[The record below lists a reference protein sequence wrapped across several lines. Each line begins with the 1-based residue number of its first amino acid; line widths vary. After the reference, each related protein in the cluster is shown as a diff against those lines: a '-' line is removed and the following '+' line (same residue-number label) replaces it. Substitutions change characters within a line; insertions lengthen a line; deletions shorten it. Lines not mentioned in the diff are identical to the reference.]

1 MALGTTLSGSGAIS
15 TTGGI
20 HALAFNGDGVAAAN
34 EWQDN
39 QDIFYVC
46 LMSYNDYS
54 NVAPV
59 QDGDHTQIY
68 LRYTEYSGTGSDPRL
83 SLVNIDSSL
92 VTVYART
99 SGNDDDATLANVTT
113 DGSVSWDTIRGDA
126 DTTGTN
132 RNATA
137 TQNYFG
143 IFTTKF
149 TGRGADVITDNR
161 RSYFAFDGSV
171 LNPAKTIAS
180 CKIEFYADNYGHTN
194 DDFGKIIAVQAT
206 TLAGS
211 TADYG
216 NCFVA
221 DAVTVTDN
229 ATFFGANF

>member
-83 SLVNIDSSL
+83 SITNTDSS
-92 VTVYART
+92 VATIYAEG
-99 SGNDDDATLANVTT
+99 SGNDDDAQIYNATF
-113 DGSVSWDTIRGDA
+113 DGSVSWATIRGDVDTVGSA
-126 DTTGTN
+126 RNDSSTAITTGDYTN
-132 RNATA
+132 
-137 TQNYFG
+137 
-143 IFTTKF
+143 KLS
-149 TGRGADVITDNR
+149 GRGGAVITDNR
-161 RSYFAFDGSV
+161 RSYFAFNGSG
-171 LNPAKTIAS
+171 LNPAKTVDT
-180 CKIEFYADNYGHTN
+180 CTFRVYADNYGHTN

-206 TLAGS
+206 ALAGT

-221 DAVTVTDN
+221 DAVAVTDN
-229 ATFFGANF
+229 ATFFGTNF